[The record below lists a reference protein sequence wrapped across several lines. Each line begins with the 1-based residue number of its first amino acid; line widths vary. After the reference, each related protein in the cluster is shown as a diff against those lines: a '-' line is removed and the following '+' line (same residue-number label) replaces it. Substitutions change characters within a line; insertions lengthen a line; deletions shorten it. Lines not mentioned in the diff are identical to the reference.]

1 MTTKFCLIC
10 TFLCGICLIGK
21 AQTTSTGLS
30 AADSLFASGQFLAAR
45 VGYERVLFVANEE
58 PVTKFSAVIG
68 KARCLKQQGLYGA
81 AATFLN
87 GQIQTNY
94 PDSLQYWLRHE
105 QILCTYLAGQFENT
119 LSQIERLPYLH
130 PSTLPSPL
138 LMAVRVMTL
147 NELRR
152 WPEADTA
159 YHTLAKYVRADTTR
173 PNPYQ
178 QLPRLKSEKKAQW
191 LSTFIPGAGQ
201 LYAGKPGEAALS
213 ILVQSA
219 GLYFGITSFLQ
230 GYYLSAWGA
239 GAGLFGS
246 FHAGGVRRAE
256 VLVQQL
262 NQKRATVFNRQAR
275 QQVLELVK

>member
-21 AQTTSTGLS
+21 AQTPVII
-30 AADSLFASGQFLAAR
+30 ADSLFESGQFLAAR
-45 VGYERVLFVANEE
+45 VAYERVLFAGANPNELF
-58 PVTKFSAVIG
+58 PAAVG
-68 KARCLKQQGLYGA
+68 KARCLKQQGLYA
-81 AATFLN
+81 PAVTFLN

-94 PDSLQYWLRHE
+94 PDSLLYLLRHE
-105 QILCTYLAGQFENT
+105 QILCAYLAGQFENT
-119 LSQIERLPYLH
+119 LSLIDRLPYLH
-130 PSTLPSPL
+130 PDVLLSPL
-138 LMAVRVMTL
+138 LMAVRVLTL
-147 NELRR
+147 NELQR

-159 YHTLAKYVRADTTR
+159 YHELALYVRADTAR
-173 PNPYQ
+173 SNPYQ
-178 QLPRLKSEKKAQW
+178 RLPRLKSEKKAQW

-213 ILVQSA
+213 VLVQSA

-230 GYYLSAWGA
+230 GYYLSAWGV

-256 VLVQQL
+256 VLVRQL
-262 NQKRATVFNRQAR
+262 NQKRTATFNAQVR
-275 QQVLELVK
+275 QQVLGLIK